1 MIFEKEVDYIRKR
14 ETFMRR
20 ARKEELEEI
29 ATFIVERFEGLE
41 QFMFLYKD
49 FENAKSVMKKVTAS
63 ELNLYFDKGDILIED
78 AGALHAVSVAIKSTK
93 FTFLNI
99 LLNSLK
105 TQPYLSELSKSDL
118 VILKE
123 KMKLQNKLHNRKW
136 FKRYCKDCYYITQI
150 AISKEK
156 KGSGLFRKVITPI
169 LEECQKNDICVVL
182 ETFTESNVSLY
193 EYFGFKLV
201 EIHTNDCVLL
211 TEYCMIKGN

>member
-78 AGALHAVSVAIKSTK
+78 AGGLHAVIVAIKSTK

-99 LLNSLK
+99 LLN
-105 TQPYLSELSKSDL
+105 
-118 VILKE
+118 
-123 KMKLQNKLHNRKW
+123 
-136 FKRYCKDCYYITQI
+136 
-150 AISKEK
+150 
-156 KGSGLFRKVITPI
+156 
-169 LEECQKNDICVVL
+169 
-182 ETFTESNVSLY
+182 
-193 EYFGFKLV
+193 
-201 EIHTNDCVLL
+201 
-211 TEYCMIKGN
+211 